1 MGYSGVLLK
10 ILLPIAALSWSPWL
24 PSLLSQ
30 SHSKLR
36 QPSTPLLPAP
46 SRPHRLSKVNGVDDF
61 TLGWVMLGHCLSRDT
76 LDTYNDNTEVR
87 RISISLN
94 FITTAFQHITTTR
107 HGEDS
112 TCGIGISAV
121 LCSCTHRLLDS
132 FLRWEEV
139 MRSWSRMS
147 RMSRAAV
154 HIPSSFTT
162 SQKQL
167 NELDEVSISSFSIVS
182 LNRIMGA
189 RWCQHGIEQ
198 YILFLCLS
206 KYFLLAVAS
215 ARTASPHILNGV
227 GLANLIYWI
236 ILDLLLNWPRTTT
249 PTCDFLSSRSCW
261 PANCSLPLGFLQNQ
275 AKYIQILT
283 GTFFAT
289 CKVGDTP
296 NSDFTQHLVSA
307 APPEE
312 MPWLLPLPCRE
323 EKTIECDT
331 AIPAQGGLLYLAWW
345 LSQNWQH
352 RKHKL
357 QCLGLI
363 MKNVVAMSRGTIR
376 GLQTS
381 SRKTWFALYCSSK
394 SSNREATSDTPSL
407 WSFGWYIWL
416 MISQYCTRFTHW
428 LLLAFHLHKHLEHPI
443 HINPWWPGRN
453 TEHMPRSIPC
463 DPPWLP
469 SWMSCPART
478 NVEEHLAIS
487 DIKHTMKGM
496 MTQFPSTIFHD
507 FHSILPRKFALLRL

>member
-1 MGYSGVLLK
+1 MVLNSTSFFCAFRNTSCLQLHQLELPPPTSWMVLDWPTWS
-10 ILLPIAALSWSPWL
+10 IGSYWIYFSTDPGPPRQPVTSWALEVVDLPIAVCHWDS
-24 PSLLSQ
+24 
-30 SHSKLR
+30 SK
-36 QPSTPLLPAP
+36 T
-46 SRPHRLSKVNGVDDF
+46 RPK
-61 TLGWVMLGHCLSRDT
+61 
-76 LDTYNDNTEVR
+76 
-87 RISISLN
+87 
-94 FITTAFQHITTTR
+94 
-107 HGEDS
+107 
-112 TCGIGISAV
+112 
-121 LCSCTHRLLDS
+121 
-132 FLRWEEV
+132 
-139 MRSWSRMS
+139 
-147 RMSRAAV
+147 
-154 HIPSSFTT
+154 
-162 SQKQL
+162 
-167 NELDEVSISSFSIVS
+167 
-182 LNRIMGA
+182 
-189 RWCQHGIEQ
+189 
-198 YILFLCLS
+198 
-206 KYFLLAVAS
+206 
-215 ARTASPHILNGV
+215 
-227 GLANLIYWI
+227 
-236 ILDLLLNWPRTTT
+236 
-249 PTCDFLSSRSCW
+249 
-261 PANCSLPLGFLQNQ
+261 
-275 AKYIQILT
+275 ILT